1 VLRIPTL
8 CALFALAPLASALEL
23 KPLALYQSGFAAG
36 TEIVS
41 VQASS
46 MRVIVSNSA
55 EGLVDVLQLDPAK
68 GLNRIARHK
77 LVAAGAGEITSAIFH
92 PSEDLF
98 AVCIRN
104 SDGLKNGR
112 VELRAAADG
121 KLLNTVEIGIWPD
134 SLAFSPK
141 GEFIVVANEGEG
153 YVRDGEGFRSGE
165 GSISLIDLRGGVAAA
180 RHSLITLPDLAGV
193 EGATQ
198 AEHQRL
204 LERMIDGEE
213 LKIPFGT
220 SPEHIEPEYV
230 TFSPDGARAYVSL
243 DRKTT
248 RLAVIDVLQGKLDK
262 VFGLGTVRHAADVL
276 DDGKYDPSAE
286 LFALREPDAL
296 AVSADG
302 RYLISADEGD
312 SDPKIAKTK
321 AGLPS
326 GGGRTVSVFDALSGK
341 LLGDTGSQ
349 LDDMAAQAGVYPDAR
364 SPNKGSEP
372 EGVVSFDAFGKR
384 LAVATLER
392 ADSLALIDLDQPAQ
406 PKVLQVV
413 GAGEGAGS
421 GKLAPEGLAHVEH
434 QGRRLSGHRPGEE
447 RQRRVVRIAQ
457 IRRYWAIGGAQLL

>member
-1 VLRIPTL
+1 MLRIPTL
-8 CALFALAPLASALEL
+8 CLCFALAPLASALEL
-23 KPLALYQSGFAAG
+23 KPLAVYQSGFAAG

-41 VQASS
+41 VQAASL
-46 MRVIVSNSA
+46 RVVVSNSA
-55 EGLVDVLQLDPAK
+55 EGLVDILQLDPAS
-68 GLNRIARHK
+68 GLERIARYP
-77 LVAAGAGEITSAIFH
+77 LLAVGGGEITSVAFH
-92 PSEDLF
+92 PSADLF
-98 AVCIRN
+98 AVCIRD

-112 VELRAAADG
+112 IEFRAAADG
-121 KLLNTVEIGIWPD
+121 SLLNSLEVGVWPD
-134 SLAFSPK
+134 SLAFSPT
-141 GEFIVVANEGEG
+141 GDFIVVANEGEG
-153 YVRDGEGFRSGE
+153 YVRDGEGFRSGD

-180 RHSLITLPDLAGV
+180 SHSLISLPDLAGV

-204 LERMIDGEE
+204 VERLIDAEE

-243 DRKTT
+243 QENN
-248 RLAVIDVLQGKLDK
+248 AVAVVDVLQGKLNQ
-262 VFGLGTVRHAADVL
+262 VFGVGAVRHAADIV
-276 DDGKYDPSAE
+276 DDGQYAPDAE

-312 SDPKIAKTK
+312 TDPKIAKTK

-341 LLGDTGSQ
+341 LLGDTGRQ

-372 EGVVSFDAFGKR
+372 EGVISFDAFGKR
-384 LAVATLER
+384 LVVATLER
-392 ADSLALIDLDQPAQ
+392 ADALALIDLDQPAE
-406 PKVLQVV
+406 PRVLQVI

-421 GKLAPEGLAHVEH
+421 GNLAPEGLAHVEH
-434 QGRRLSGHRPGEE
+434 EGRHYLVTGLEKSGNVAVFE
-447 RQRRVVRIAQ
+447 
-457 IRRYWAIGGAQLL
+457 LLK

>member
-1 VLRIPTL
+1 MLRIPTF

-23 KPLALYQSGFAAG
+23 KPLALYESGFAAG

-41 VQASS
+41 AQASS
-46 MRVIVSNSA
+46 LRVIVSNSA

-68 GLNRIARHK
+68 GLKRIARHN

-92 PSEDLF
+92 PSEDIF

-104 SDGLKNGR
+104 SDGLENGR
-112 VELRAAADG
+112 VELRAVADG

-134 SLAFSPK
+134 SLAFSPR
-141 GEFIVVANEGEG
+141 GDFIVVANEGEG
-153 YVRDGEGFRSGE
+153 YVRDGEGFRSGD

-180 RHSLITLPDLAGV
+180 KHSLITLPDLAGV
-193 EGATQ
+193 EGTTQ
-198 AEHQRL
+198 PEHQRL
-204 LERMIDGEE
+204 LEREIDGEE
-213 LKIPFGT
+213 LKVPFGT

-230 TFSPDGARAYVSL
+230 VFSPDGARAYVSL
-243 DRKTT
+243 QENNAI
-248 RLAVIDVLQGKLDK
+248 AVIDVLQGKLDK
-262 VFGLGTVRHAADVL
+262 VFGVGTVRHAADIV
-276 DDGKYDPSAE
+276 DDGKYQPAAE

-312 SDPKIAKTK
+312 SDPKVAKTK

-326 GGGRTVSVFDALSGK
+326 GGGRTLSVFDAISGQ

-349 LDDMAAQAGVYPDAR
+349 LDDRAAQAGVYPDAR

-392 ADSLALIDLDQPAQ
+392 ADALALIDLDQPQQ

-421 GKLAPEGLAHVEH
+421 GKLAPEGLAHIEH
-434 QGRRLSGHRPGEE
+434 NGRHFLVTGLEKSGNVALFE
-447 RQRRVVRIAQ
+447 
-457 IRRYWAIGGAQLL
+457 LLK

>member
-1 VLRIPTL
+1 MLRIPTF

-41 VQASS
+41 AQASS
-46 MRVIVSNSA
+46 LRVIVSNSA

-68 GLNRIARHK
+68 GLKRIARHN
-77 LVAAGAGEITSAIFH
+77 LLAAGTGEITSAIFH

-141 GEFIVVANEGEG
+141 GDFIVVANEGEG
-153 YVRDGEGFRSGE
+153 YVRDGEGFRSGD

-180 RHSLITLPDLAGV
+180 THSLITLPDLKGV

-198 AEHQRL
+198 AEHKRL

-213 LKIPFGT
+213 LKVPFGT

-243 DRKTT
+243 QENNAI
-248 RLAVIDVLQGKLDK
+248 AVIDVLQGKLDK
-262 VFGLGTVRHAADVL
+262 VFGVGSVRHAADIV
-276 DDGKYDPSAE
+276 DDGQYQPTAE

-312 SDPKIAKTK
+312 TDPKIAKTK

-326 GGGRTVSVFDALSGK
+326 GGGRTLSVFDAISGK
-341 LLGDTGSQ
+341 LLGDTGNQ
-349 LDDMAAQAGVYPDAR
+349 LDARAAQAGVYPDAR

-392 ADSLALIDLDQPAQ
+392 ADSLALIDLDAPEQ

-421 GKLAPEGLAHVEH
+421 GKLAPEGLAHIEH
-434 QGRRLSGHRPGEE
+434 NGRHFLVTGLEKSGNVALFE
-447 RQRRVVRIAQ
+447 
-457 IRRYWAIGGAQLL
+457 LLK

>member
-1 VLRIPTL
+1 MLRIPAF
-8 CALFALAPLASALEL
+8 CALFVLAPLVSALEL
-23 KPLALYQSGFAAG
+23 KPLALYQSGFAVG

-55 EGLVDVLQLDPAK
+55 EGLVDILQLDPAK
-68 GLNRIARHK
+68 GLDRIARHS
-77 LVAAGAGEITSAIFH
+77 LVATDAGEITSAIFH
-92 PSEDLF
+92 PSEDMF

-112 VELRAAADG
+112 VEFRAAADG
-121 KLLNTVEIGIWPD
+121 KLLGTVEIGIWPD

-141 GEFIVVANEGEG
+141 GDFVVVANEGEG

-180 RHSLITLPDLAGV
+180 RHNLIRLPDLAGV
-193 EGATQ
+193 EGTTQ
-198 AEHQRL
+198 AGHQRL
-204 LERMIDGEE
+204 LERVIDGEE

-243 DRKTT
+243 QENNAI
-248 RLAVIDVLQGKLDK
+248 AVIDVLQGKLDK
-262 VFGLGTVRHAADVL
+262 VFGVGTVRHAADVL
-276 DDGKYDPSAE
+276 DDGKYDPGAE

-312 SDPKIAKTK
+312 SEPKIAKTK

-326 GGGRTVSVFDALSGK
+326 GGGRTLSVFDALSGQ

-349 LDDMAAQAGVYPDAR
+349 LDAMAAQAGVYPDAR

-392 ADSLALIDLDQPAQ
+392 ADALALIDLDQPAQ
-406 PKVLQVV
+406 PRVLQVI

-434 QGRRLSGHRPGEE
+434 QGRHFLVTGLEKSGNVALFE
-447 RQRRVVRIAQ
+447 
-457 IRRYWAIGGAQLL
+457 LLK

>member
-1 VLRIPTL
+1 MLRIPTL

-55 EGLVDVLQLDPAK
+55 EGLVDILQLDPAK
-68 GLNRIARHK
+68 GLNRIARHN
-77 LVAAGAGEITSAIFH
+77 LVAAGTGEITSAIFH

-141 GEFIVVANEGEG
+141 GDFIVVANEGEG
-153 YVRDGEGFRSGE
+153 YVRDGESFRSGE

-180 RHSLITLPDLAGV
+180 KHSLIKLPDLAGV
-193 EGATQ
+193 EGTTQ
-198 AEHQRL
+198 AEHKRL
-204 LERMIDGEE
+204 LERVIDGEE
-213 LKIPFGT
+213 LKVPFGT

-243 DRKTT
+243 QENNAI
-248 RLAVIDVLQGKLDK
+248 AVVDVLQGKLDK
-262 VFGLGTVRHAADVL
+262 VFGLGTVRHAADIV
-276 DDGKYDPSAE
+276 DDGKYQPTAE

-312 SDPKIAKTK
+312 TDPKIAKTK

-326 GGGRTVSVFDALSGK
+326 GGGRTVSVFDAISGK

-349 LDDMAAQAGVYPDAR
+349 LDDMAAQAGVYPDVR

-392 ADSLALIDLDQPAQ
+392 ADALALIDLDQPEQ
-406 PKVLQVV
+406 PKVLQVI

-434 QGRRLSGHRPGEE
+434 NGRHFLVTGLEKSGNVALFE
-447 RQRRVVRIAQ
+447 
-457 IRRYWAIGGAQLL
+457 LLK

>member
-1 VLRIPTL
+1 MLRIPTL

-23 KPLALYQSGFAAG
+23 KPLGQYQSGFAEG

-46 MRVIVSNSA
+46 LRVAVSNSA
-55 EGLVDVLQLDPAK
+55 EGLVDILQLDPAK
-68 GLNRIARHK
+68 GLDRLARYN
-77 LVAAGAGEITSAIFH
+77 LVAEAAGEITSVAFH
-92 PSEDLF
+92 PREDVF

-112 VELRAAADG
+112 IEFRSAADG
-121 KLLNTVEIGIWPD
+121 KLLNTLEVGVWPD
-134 SLAFSPK
+134 SVGFSPT
-141 GEFIVVANEGEG
+141 GDFVVVANEGEG
-153 YVRDGEGFRSGE
+153 YVRDGAGFRSGE
-165 GSISLIDLRGGVAAA
+165 GSISLIDLRGGVVAAK
-180 RHSLITLPDLAGV
+180 HSLISLPDLAGV

-198 AEHQRL
+198 SEHKRL
-204 LERMIDGEE
+204 LEREIDGEE

-230 TFSPDGARAYVSL
+230 AFSPDGARAYISL
-243 DRKTT
+243 QENNAV
-248 RLAVIDVLQGKLDK
+248 AVIDVMQGKLDK
-262 VFGLGTVRHAADVL
+262 VFGLGTVRHAADIV

-286 LFALREPDAL
+286 LFALREPDAV

-302 RYLISADEGD
+302 RYLITADEGD

-326 GGGRTVSVFDALSGK
+326 GGGRTVSVFDAMSGQ

-349 LDDMAAQAGVYPDAR
+349 LDDKAAAAGVYPDAR

-392 ADSLALIDLDQPAQ
+392 ADSLALIDLDQPDQ
-406 PKVLQVV
+406 PQVLQVI
-413 GAGEGAGS
+413 GAAEGAGS
-421 GKLAPEGLAHVEH
+421 GQLAPEGLAHVEH
-434 QGRRLSGHRPGEE
+434 NGRHFLVTGLEKSGNVALFEL
-447 RQRRVVRIAQ
+447 VK
-457 IRRYWAIGGAQLL
+457 

>member
-1 VLRIPTL
+1 MLRIPAL

-23 KPLALYQSGFAAG
+23 KALDVYQSGFAAG

-41 VQASS
+41 IQASS
-46 MRVIVSNSA
+46 LRVIVSNSA
-55 EGLVDVLQLDPAK
+55 EGLVDILKLDPRQ
-68 GLNRIARHK
+68 GLSRIARHE
-77 LVAAGAGEITSAIFH
+77 LVAEDAGEITSAIFH
-92 PSEDLF
+92 PSEDMF

-112 VELRAAADG
+112 VEFRAGADG
-121 KLLNTVEIGIWPD
+121 KLLNTVEIGVWPD
-134 SLAFSPK
+134 SLAFSPS
-141 GEFIVVANEGEG
+141 GDFVVVANEGEG
-153 YVRDGEGFRSGE
+153 YVRDGAGFRSGE

-180 RHSLITLPDLAGV
+180 KHSLINLPDLAGV

-204 LERMIDGEE
+204 LERVIDGEE

-243 DRKTT
+243 QENNAI
-248 RLAVIDVLQGKLDK
+248 AVVDVQQGKLDK
-262 VFGLGTVRHAADVL
+262 VFGAGTVRHAADIVE
-276 DDGKYDPSAE
+276 DGKYQPNAE

-312 SDPKIAKTK
+312 TDPKIAKTK

-326 GGGRTVSVFDALSGK
+326 GGGRTVSVFDALSGE

-372 EGVVSFDAFGKR
+372 EGVLSFDAFGKR

-392 ADSLALIDLDQPAQ
+392 ADALALIDLQQPAQ
-406 PKVLQVV
+406 PKVLQVI

-434 QGRRLSGHRPGEE
+434 EGRHFLVTGLEKSGNVALFE
-447 RQRRVVRIAQ
+447 
-457 IRRYWAIGGAQLL
+457 LLK

>member
-23 KPLALYQSGFAAG
+23 KPLALYQSGFAEG

-46 MRVIVSNSA
+46 MRVVVSNGA
-55 EGLVDVLQLDPAK
+55 EGLVDILQLDPAK
-68 GLNRIARHK
+68 GLNRLARYN
-77 LVAAGAGEITSAIFH
+77 LVTEGAGEITSVAFH

-121 KLLNTVEIGIWPD
+121 KLLNTLEIGIWPD
-134 SLAFSPK
+134 SVAFSPK
-141 GEFIVVANEGEG
+141 GDFIVVANEGEG

-180 RHSLITLPDLAGV
+180 KNSLIALPDLAGV

-198 AEHQRL
+198 AEHQRM
-204 LERMIDGEE
+204 LERLIDGEE
-213 LKIPFGT
+213 LKVPFGT

-230 TFSPDGARAYVSL
+230 AFSPDGARAYVSL
-243 DRKTT
+243 QENNAI
-248 RLAVIDVLQGKLDK
+248 AVIDIQKGKLDK
-262 VFGLGTVRHAADVL
+262 VFGLGTVRHAADIL

-312 SDPKIAKTK
+312 TDPKIAKTK

-326 GGGRTVSVFDALSGK
+326 GGGRTVSVFDAMSGK

-349 LDDMAAQAGVYPDAR
+349 LDDMAAQAGVYPDVR

-384 LAVATLER
+384 LVVATLER
-392 ADSLALIDLDQPAQ
+392 ADSLALIDLDQPEQ

-434 QGRRLSGHRPGEE
+434 NGRHFLVTGLEKSGNVALFE
-447 RQRRVVRIAQ
+447 
-457 IRRYWAIGGAQLL
+457 LLK

>member
-1 VLRIPTL
+1 MLRIPTF

-23 KPLALYQSGFAAG
+23 KPLALYESGFAAG

-41 VQASS
+41 AQASS
-46 MRVIVSNSA
+46 LRVIVSNSA

-68 GLNRIARHK
+68 GLKRIARHN
-77 LVAAGAGEITSAIFH
+77 LVAAGGGEITSAIFH

-112 VELRAAADG
+112 VELRAVADG

-141 GEFIVVANEGEG
+141 GDFIVVANEGEG

-180 RHSLITLPDLAGV
+180 KHSLITLPDLAGV

-198 AEHQRL
+198 PEHQRL
-204 LERMIDGEE
+204 LEREIDGEE

-230 TFSPDGARAYVSL
+230 VFSPDGARAYVSL
-243 DRKTT
+243 QENNAI
-248 RLAVIDVLQGKLDK
+248 AVIDVLQGKLDK
-262 VFGLGTVRHAADVL
+262 VFGVGTVRHAADIV
-276 DDGKYDPSAE
+276 DDGKYQPTAE

-312 SDPKIAKTK
+312 SDPKVAKTK

-326 GGGRTVSVFDALSGK
+326 GGGRTLSVFDAISGQ

-349 LDDMAAQAGVYPDAR
+349 LDDRAAQAGVYPDAR

-392 ADSLALIDLDQPAQ
+392 ADALALIDLDQPQQ

-421 GKLAPEGLAHVEH
+421 GKLAPEGLAHIEH
-434 QGRRLSGHRPGEE
+434 NGRHFLVTGLEKSGNVALFE
-447 RQRRVVRIAQ
+447 
-457 IRRYWAIGGAQLL
+457 LLK